1 MIKVSN
7 ILIKVS
13 KKLTNDELL
22 NLGIKK
28 LVKKYHL
35 KENDIKS
42 KKIIKKSIDARYD
55 VCYSLIIGIFGM
67 ISK

>member
-28 LVKKYHL
+28 LVKKYHPDL
-35 KENDIKS
+35 HQGDKEAEENF
-42 KKIIKKSIDARYD
+42 KKLSVAYQYFLAKFS
-55 VCYSLIIGIFGM
+55 
-67 ISK
+67 